1 MNNFNFDK
9 YLNIVNE
16 EKKKH
21 GLDLYA
27 PLYPMFRMENNKLYI
42 GVMLVNDSD
51 NVWSKDESVKPE
63 YWVLIDIDTDEIVSF
78 NKTED
83 KDFVIGDVIPKNY
96 DNKEKE
102 ISKYT
107 VEKTLQYKEY
117 FKNDLINFQA
127 PLQKKLADML
137 GNEFELDGE
146 KVNINEYVFANLEEE
161 INGKLDEL
169 VKMLVW
175 NKFGS
180 IIFYYDILFKKVF
193 DEYKNG
199 NIDNEKIK
207 LCAEIMN
214 NYYTGVTY
222 IDNFFNI

>member
-16 EKKKH
+16 EKKKY

-42 GVMLVNDSD
+42 GVMLVDGND
-51 NVWSKDESVKPE
+51 NVWSKDEAIKPE
-63 YWVLIDIDTDEIVSF
+63 YWALIDIDSDKLLSF
-78 NKTED
+78 NKTEE
-83 KDFVIGDVIPKNY
+83 KDFVVGSVIAKTY
-96 DNKEKE
+96 DNKDKE

-117 FKNDLINFQA
+117 LKNDLMNFQA
-127 PLQKKLADML
+127 PIQKRLCDML
-137 GNEFELDGE
+137 GNEVEIDGE
-146 KVNINEYVFANLEEE
+146 KININKYVFANLEQD
-161 INGKLDEL
+161 INDKIDEL

-175 NKFGS
+175 NKYGS
-180 IIFYYDILFKKVF
+180 IVFYYDILFKQII
-193 DEYKNG
+193 DEYKKG
-199 NIDNEKIK
+199 NIDKEKIK
-207 LCAEIMN
+207 LCIEIMN